1 MKCFFLFESD
11 VAYLF
16 TLFDIW
22 CVFLGRSFSS
32 IQKAWI
38 QTWRSRGSFKA
49 DRARQKWDS
58 VDATWTGLE
67 PSRLSAR
74 ESLVFPSQVLN
85 LQIPEIPTKTLQK
98 VLTYFF
104 VRWKVIICT
113 YTHICCFLFRG
124 DGVVD
129 HCICIFRY
137 GWNDWLGQLATSTLL
152 RQVLVLPPVMQS
164 NCRWKACHRYDV
176 LWPCEWKF

>member
-104 VRWKVIICT
+104 VR
-113 YTHICCFLFRG
+113 
-124 DGVVD
+124 
-129 HCICIFRY
+129 
-137 GWNDWLGQLATSTLL
+137 
-152 RQVLVLPPVMQS
+152 
-164 NCRWKACHRYDV
+164 
-176 LWPCEWKF
+176 